1 MNSIRQK
8 LLDKPRW
15 QILKQVS
22 LAIWWT
28 SLFGKALLAK
38 PCWQILFGK
47 CSLANFGKASLAKPR
62 GQILPDNFGGQASL
76 VKLYGQNLG
85 GKSSLARSHW
95 QLW

>member
-15 QILKQVS
+15 QILKQFS

-38 PCWQILFGK
+38 PRWQIL
-47 CSLANFGKASLAKPR
+47 LANFPGNLGEASLAKPR
-62 GQILPDNFGGQASL
+62 GQILPDNL
-76 VKLYGQNLG
+76 VDIP
-85 GKSSLARSHW
+85 
-95 QLW
+95 LW